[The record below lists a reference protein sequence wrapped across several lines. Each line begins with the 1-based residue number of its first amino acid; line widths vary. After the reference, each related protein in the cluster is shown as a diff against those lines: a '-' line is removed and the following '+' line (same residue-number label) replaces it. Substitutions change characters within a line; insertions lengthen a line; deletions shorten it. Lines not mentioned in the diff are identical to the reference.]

1 MTPPEVAAAV
11 EAAHRSDWA
20 RVLATTARLTG
31 GDLGIAEE
39 ATADAFVAA
48 LQTWPDRGVPQ
59 RPGAWLTTTARR
71 NALDALRRRTT
82 LNRRLPV
89 LAAGVVDEDTQ
100 DEETEVLPDD
110 RLRLVFTCCHPALA
124 QEAQVALTLRLVAG
138 LTTDEIAHAFLVSPS
153 TMAARL
159 TRAKHKISAAAIPY
173 RVPERTDLPQRVDA
187 VLTVIHLVFTTGHSA
202 PEGDTLVRADLTGA
216 ALDLARVLATLL
228 PDDTEVLSLLALLE
242 LTEAR
247 RPSRLDDDGQLVLLA
262 DQDRSRWD
270 AELLAHGLAMFD
282 RALRSS
288 SQPAGRFLL
297 QAGIAAAHAE
307 APTFDATDW
316 AGISALYDRLA
327 TVWPS
332 PVVEIN
338 RAVAH
343 AYAEGPQAGLTLLD
357 QLTDDPRLRDYH
369 YLPATRAELLRRAG
383 RTHEAAAAFRQAL
396 DQVTAP
402 AEREFLRRRLA
413 ELPQRPATGRP
424 TDTAPPVP

>member
-20 RVLATTARLTG
+20 RVLATTARFAG

-48 LQTWPDRGVPQ
+48 LQTWPERGVPQ

-71 NALDALRRRTT
+71 NALDALRRRST

-89 LAAGVVDEDTQ
+89 LAAGVVDENPQ

-110 RLRLVFTCCHPALA
+110 RLRLVFTCCHPALS

-202 PEGDTLVRADLTGA
+202 PEGDTLVRSDLTGA

-327 TVWPS
+327 MVWPS
-332 PVVEIN
+332 PVVEVN

-343 AYAEGPQAGLTLLD
+343 AYAQGPQAGLSLLD

-402 AEREFLRRRLA
+402 AEREFLLRRLA
-413 ELPQRPATGRP
+413 ELPQHPATGRP
-424 TDTAPPVP
+424 TDTAPTVP